1 MSLERER
8 EANLIECIAFS
19 RDQDGLKSLDSSF
32 VVLGMLS
39 LAHLT
44 LLASHKLRLMHA
56 GSLCFTALYILNL
69 NISQWTLDNHG
80 SIQSHWSR
88 CGICRSTHLLRRAEI
103 GKVSWLFSQESVHG
117 LLQAG
122 HKFSASHKNTQREH
136 AHRQTIH
143 LWLLRVL
150 QGTAYVNRRIF

>member
-1 MSLERER
+1 MQFHLTPEHVGLVFLSCPLLYLLLTLVAGRLSDKFVCLYVTRERER

-69 NISQWTLDNHG
+69 NISQ
-80 SIQSHWSR
+80 
-88 CGICRSTHLLRRAEI
+88 
-103 GKVSWLFSQESVHG
+103 
-117 LLQAG
+117 
-122 HKFSASHKNTQREH
+122 
-136 AHRQTIH
+136 
-143 LWLLRVL
+143 
-150 QGTAYVNRRIF
+150 